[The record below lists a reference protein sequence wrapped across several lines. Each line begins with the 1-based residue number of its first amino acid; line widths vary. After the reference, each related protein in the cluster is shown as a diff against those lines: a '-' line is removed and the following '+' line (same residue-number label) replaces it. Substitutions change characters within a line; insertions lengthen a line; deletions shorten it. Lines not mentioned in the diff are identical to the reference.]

1 MVMKLELTTEQV
13 IALQG
18 AILTRIRLIEN
29 LLDAWK
35 IDTINESTEY
45 LIDVY
50 SKELELIN
58 EIKLK
63 FNEL

>member
-1 MVMKLELTTEQV
+1 MVMKLELTNEQV
-13 IALQG
+13 TVLQG

-50 SKELELIN
+50 SKELESIN
-58 EIKLK
+58 EIRLK
-63 FNEL
+63 FNDL

>member
-1 MVMKLELTTEQV
+1 MKLELTHEQV
-13 IALQG
+13 TVLQG

-50 SKELELIN
+50 SKELESIN
-58 EIKLK
+58 ELKLK

>member
-1 MVMKLELTTEQV
+1 MKVELTHEQV
-13 IALQG
+13 TVLQG

-58 EIKLK
+58 ELKLK

>member
-1 MVMKLELTTEQV
+1 MKLELTHEQV
-13 IALQG
+13 TVLRG
-18 AILTRIRLIEN
+18 AIITRTRFIEN
-29 LLDAWK
+29 LLNIWK
-35 IDTINESTEY
+35 TDTITESTEY

-50 SKELELIN
+50 SKELELTN

>member
-1 MVMKLELTTEQV
+1 MKLELTHEQV
-13 IALQG
+13 TVLQG

-58 EIKLK
+58 KLKLK

>member
-1 MVMKLELTTEQV
+1 MKVELTHEQV
-13 IALQG
+13 TVLQG

-50 SKELELIN
+50 SKELESIN
-58 EIKLK
+58 ELKLK